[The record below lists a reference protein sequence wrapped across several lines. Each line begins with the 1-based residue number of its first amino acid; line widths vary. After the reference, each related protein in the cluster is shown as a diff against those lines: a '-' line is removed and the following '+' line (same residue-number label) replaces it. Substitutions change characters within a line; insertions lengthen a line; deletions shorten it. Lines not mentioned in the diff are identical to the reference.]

1 MKVQRIGYDPNYADG
16 AGSGITKCP
25 YDPDTNHTILFVG
38 KFSSYLCLETGRTSY
53 VFSCPFPMLASVFTA
68 FAFRLMLL

>member
-38 KFSSYLCLETGRTSY
+38 KFSSYLCFGKKVALHMSFHAR
-53 VFSCPFPMLASVFTA
+53 FP
-68 FAFRLMLL
+68 RLPVYSLPLPLG